1 MKIEPDN
8 HGGYLIQ
15 FEFYALHFDT
25 LDRAESWI
33 EAKYAEDMRRDKK
46 LRFYGDEKRLMEA
59 E

>member
-1 MKIEPDN
+1 MTPIPDN

-25 LDRAESWI
+25 LERAEAWI

-46 LRFYGDEKRLMEA
+46 LRFYGDDK
-59 E
+59 